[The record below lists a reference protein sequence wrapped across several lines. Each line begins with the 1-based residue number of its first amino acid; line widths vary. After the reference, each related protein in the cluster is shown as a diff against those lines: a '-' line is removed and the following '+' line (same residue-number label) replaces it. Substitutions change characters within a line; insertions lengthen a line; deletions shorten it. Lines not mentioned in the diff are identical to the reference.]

1 MSAVGNEPT
10 AAPALAVR
18 RPTPVALAA
27 AWGPVLAWLAVIF
40 SLSSDQ
46 FSDVNTAAWL
56 SAMPLASVL
65 GVAPG
70 SIEAANL
77 IVRKTAHFVEYALLG
92 MLTLR
97 ALRASWR
104 RRDLWLI
111 LGAVVVCAACAS
123 VDELRQHFYTATR
136 NGTAKDVVLDSF
148 GALAGA
154 VVGATVIYRHF
165 ARGRA

>member
-1 MSAVGNEPT
+1 MV
-10 AAPALAVR
+10 
-18 RPTPVALAA
+18 
-27 AWGPVLAWLAVIF
+27 WLAVIF

-56 SAMPLASVL
+56 SAMPLVGAL

-70 SIEAANL
+70 SIETANM

-111 LGAVVVCAACAS
+111 VGAVAVCAACAS
-123 VDELRQHFYTATR
+123 ADELRQRFYTTARTGKAT
-136 NGTAKDVVLDSF
+136 DVILDSL

-165 ARGRA
+165 ARARA

>member
-1 MSAVGNEPT
+1 VSAIGNDPT
-10 AAPALAVR
+10 AAPAFAVR

-27 AWGPVLAWLAVIF
+27 AWGPVLVWLVVIF

-56 SAMPLASVL
+56 SAPLVSVF
-65 GVAPG
+65 GVAPA
-70 SIEAANL
+70 SIETANL

-111 LGAVVVCAACAS
+111 VGAVAVCAACAS

-136 NGTAKDVVLDSF
+136 TGKAVDVVLDSL
-148 GALAGA
+148 GAMA
-154 VVGATVIYRHF
+154 GATVIYRHF
-165 ARGRA
+165 ARLRA

>member
-1 MSAVGNEPT
+1 
-10 AAPALAVR
+10 
-18 RPTPVALAA
+18 
-27 AWGPVLAWLAVIF
+27 LAWLSVIF

-56 SAMPLASVL
+56 SAMPLVSVL

-70 SIEAANL
+70 SIETANL

-97 ALRASWR
+97 ALRATWR

-111 LGAVVVCAACAS
+111 VGAVAVCAACAS

-136 NGTAKDVVLDSF
+136 TGRAWDVVLDSL

-154 VVGATVIYRHF
+154 VVGAAVIDRHCVR
-165 ARGRA
+165 ARA